1 MPVVAGD
8 AHRAHDPPYEVNYGE
23 VVRPVYERVERAER
37 IRDALAAAG
46 HPLVE
51 PAAHGIEPLLAVHE
65 PALLRFLERAWAAW
79 RADGGPEVLIPDS
92 FPIPRLARGGGRDLG
107 GGVGPAGLVLLRH
120 RHPDGRR
127 ELHGRAGRRR
137 RRPDRGRPGRRRGP
151 GRLRPLPAPRPPRR
165 PRLLRRLLPPQQRRH
180 RGQVAGHR
188 LGRVAVVDVDFHH
201 GNGTQDV
208 FWEDPE
214 VLYVSLH
221 GDPAGHYPHF
231 TGAADETGGGPGRGT
246 NRNLP
251 LPDGTGDDAYL
262 AALGEAMD
270 RGGRLRPGDP
280 GRVGRLRH
288 LRRRPD
294 RRLPGDHRAGSGAS
308 GPPWPRPAAR
318 PWSCRRA
325 ATPSRPSGPT
335 RSPCCGGS
343 RRPSERSYP
352 PTRSF
357 ARYVL
362 TTASQASRLALLRLT
377 AAGCAKVGHV
387 GGQPARQ
394 GFESPHPDLAGPA
407 TARPPGGLSPARRG
421 ARPGRRRAGGAG
433 RSSARGR

>member
-1 MPVVAGD
+1 MDPVPVVAGD

-51 PAAHGIEPLLAVHE
+51 PAPHGIEPLLAVHE
-65 PALLRFLERAWAAW
+65 PSLLRFLEQGWAAW

-107 GGVGPAGLVLLRH
+107 GGVG
-120 RHPDGRR
+120 
-127 ELHGRAGRRR
+127 
-137 RRPDRGRPGRRRGP
+137 RPGWFCFDTATPMVAGSFTAALAAADAALTAADLVAAGAPAAYALCRPPGHHAGP
-151 GRLRPLPAPRPPRR
+151 GYYGGFCFLNNAAIAARSL
-165 PRLLRRLLPPQQRRH
+165 
-180 RGQVAGHR
+180 HR

-231 TGAADETGGGPGRGT
+231 TGAADETGGGAGAGT

-262 AALGEAMD
+262 ASLGEAMAVVAGFD
-270 RGGRLRPGDP
+270 PATLVVSAGFDTFAGDP
-280 GRVGRLRH
+280 IGAFQVTTEGFRRIGAALAAAGRPTVVVQEGGYAVEAL
-288 LRRRPD
+288 
-294 RRLPGDHRAGSGAS
+294 GAN
-308 GPPWPRPAAR
+308 A
-318 PWSCRRA
+318 
-325 ATPSRPSGPT
+325 
-335 RSPCCGGS
+335 
-343 RRPSERSYP
+343 
-352 PTRSF
+352 
-357 ARYVL
+357 
-362 TTASQASRLALLRLT
+362 LALLRGVQE
-377 AAGCAKVGHV
+377 AV
-387 GGQPARQ
+387 
-394 GFESPHPDLAGPA
+394 
-407 TARPPGGLSPARRG
+407 
-421 ARPGRRRAGGAG
+421 
-433 RSSARGR
+433 